1 MNVDQVIVDKIRDQF
16 GSLLTEDQLRE
27 MVAKAVQDTFFAPRL
42 TQPTSHWDKPV
53 EKPSLFVEKV
63 TELATPHIEKAAKEF
78 VENNKTVLDKA
89 LSEFMTEHSLMLMAL
104 KQMQSAMYNDMQMAV
119 SCILNV
125 LGKK

>member
-53 EKPSLFVEKV
+53 EKPSLF
-63 TELATPHIEKAAKEF
+63 
-78 VENNKTVLDKA
+78 
-89 LSEFMTEHSLMLMAL
+89 
-104 KQMQSAMYNDMQMAV
+104 
-119 SCILNV
+119 
-125 LGKK
+125 